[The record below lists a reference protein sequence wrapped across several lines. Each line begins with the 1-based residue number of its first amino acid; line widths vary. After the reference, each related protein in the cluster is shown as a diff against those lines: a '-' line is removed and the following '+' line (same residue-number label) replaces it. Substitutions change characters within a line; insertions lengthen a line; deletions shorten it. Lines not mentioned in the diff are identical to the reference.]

1 MSNAVLVGLTFG
13 IGGLLFAILINVIG
27 KRQDREFKRRGHSS

>member
-1 MSNAVLVGLTFG
+1 MPFSWGLTFG

-27 KRQDREFKRRGHSS
+27 NRQDREFKRRGHSS